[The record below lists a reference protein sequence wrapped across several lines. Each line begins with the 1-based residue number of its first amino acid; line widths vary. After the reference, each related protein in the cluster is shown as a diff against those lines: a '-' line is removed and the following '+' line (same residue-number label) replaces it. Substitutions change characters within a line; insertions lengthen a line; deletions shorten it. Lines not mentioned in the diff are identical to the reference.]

1 MTLLIPRLHLD
12 PSFKNSFVPYRYRNR
27 STDTTLDF
35 KFVQPF
41 AKLQHFV
48 YFRRILLWS
57 WLVESS
63 LVLDQSEHMVARATK
78 CVKRDIICCTPRCII
93 IMSVFAAASSPKSW
107 LSSTPELHFNL
118 VAHEI
123 VKRFI
128 HESFVSKMFGTNR
141 FQDVMFCH
149 FLAALS
155 NIFKSTLRNDMHRIS
170 CDFLHKVVDQ
180 PSRKAWHPTSY
191 PLHTLASETT
201 YMYKTSYIYCYPKYL
216 LLLLLGICFDL
227 IIEKILSACIKIYY
241 R

>member
-63 LVLDQSEHMVARATK
+63 LGMNPVGKWAEMRWFRTGSIPFTEVFSTEVLDQSEHMVARATK

-118 VAHEI
+118 V
-123 VKRFI
+123 
-128 HESFVSKMFGTNR
+128 
-141 FQDVMFCH
+141 
-149 FLAALS
+149 
-155 NIFKSTLRNDMHRIS
+155 TLGCTWN
-170 CDFLHKVVDQ
+170 CK
-180 PSRKAWHPTSY
+180 
-191 PLHTLASETT
+191 
-201 YMYKTSYIYCYPKYL
+201 
-216 LLLLLGICFDL
+216 
-227 IIEKILSACIKIYY
+227 KIYPWKL
-241 R
+241 RF